1 MLTGYQLDV
10 FRETDAEE
18 EDDIYLDEFMDE
30 IDEWVINALKSI
42 GCDTARDVLALSR
55 EVLVEKAD
63 LEEST
68 VDEVL
73 AILKAEFEETEN

>member
-1 MLTGYQLDV
+1 M
-10 FRETDAEE
+10 
-18 EDDIYLDEFMDE
+18 DEFSDE